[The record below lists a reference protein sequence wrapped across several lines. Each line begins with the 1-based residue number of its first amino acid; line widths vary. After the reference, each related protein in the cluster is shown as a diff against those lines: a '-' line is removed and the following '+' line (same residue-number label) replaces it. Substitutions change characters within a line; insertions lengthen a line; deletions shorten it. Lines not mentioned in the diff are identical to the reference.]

1 MNYKEIL
8 LSVSIS
14 VLLLIIAFIIYDSIK
29 GSNTNLVI
37 NNLISENISPNEKFT
52 EAYKIYI
59 EQYNELLQT
68 DPPLSEF
75 FYIVSKKI
83 QSKLGLSNVESRILV
98 NELYNII
105 TAVQFTESL
114 NFLNETKENKPD
126 N

>member
-14 VLLLIIAFIIYDSIK
+14 ILLFIIAFIIYDSIK
-29 GSNTNLVI
+29 ASNSNIII

-114 NFLNETKENKPD
+114 NFLNEIKENKPD

>member
-1 MNYKEIL
+1 MNYKEIS

-114 NFLNETKENKPD
+114 NFLNEIKENKPD
-126 N
+126 I

>member
-8 LSVSIS
+8 LSVSMS
-14 VLLLIIAFIIYDSIK
+14 VLLFIIAFIIYDSIK
-29 GSNTNLVI
+29 ASNSNIII

-114 NFLNETKENKPD
+114 NFLNQIKENKPD
-126 N
+126 I

>member
-14 VLLLIIAFIIYDSIK
+14 ILLFIIAFIIYDSIK
-29 GSNTNLVI
+29 ASNSNIVI

-114 NFLNETKENKPD
+114 NFLNEIKENKPD

>member
-8 LSVSIS
+8 LSVSMS
-14 VLLLIIAFIIYDSIK
+14 VLLFIIAFIIYDSIK
-29 GSNTNLVI
+29 ASNSNIVI

-83 QSKLGLSNVESRILV
+83 QSQLGLSNIESRILV

-114 NFLNETKENKPD
+114 NFLNEIKENKPD

>member
-8 LSVSIS
+8 LSVSMS
-14 VLLLIIAFIIYDSIK
+14 VLLFIIAFIIYDAIK
-29 GSNTNLVI
+29 ASKSNIII

>member
-8 LSVSIS
+8 LSVSMS
-14 VLLLIIAFIIYDSIK
+14 VLLFIIAFIIYDAIK
-29 GSNTNLVI
+29 ASNSNIII

-114 NFLNETKENKPD
+114 NFLNEIKENKPD
-126 N
+126 I